1 MGPYHLDPSKDPQS
15 PSSTPAFKIPRY
27 PPQGSAKGKIPRRH
41 GLCQGP
47 PLDGRPSGENP
58 SGMGLFAGKGVLVT
72 GGARGIGRA
81 IAQAFAREGA
91 LVALCDQI
99 GRAHV

>member
-91 LVALCDQI
+91 LVEI